1 MRGLFP
7 FSALSPSREMTFNR
21 SLVIQSPLVMAR
33 VKRDSVLP
41 PVRLHTAKIGMAQI
55 PSESTRYELLG
66 VIEAEASP
74 PRELRPAL
82 QVGQVVN
89 YRVDANH
96 GQLIEILLTNT
107 DKKHKVFDI
116 VQKYKSCRFTLYFS
130 YCVK

>member
-1 MRGLFP
+1 
-7 FSALSPSREMTFNR
+7 
-21 SLVIQSPLVMAR
+21 
-33 VKRDSVLP
+33 
-41 PVRLHTAKIGMAQI
+41 MAQI